1 MKKVKKLNI
10 RCGDIQIKQHS
21 EFKYL
26 GYMLDEIM
34 SRKAM
39 ALSVIN
45 KIKSKLK
52 FIYQKN
58 KFLQLFC
65 NELIQAHFDYA
76 FSAWYPCLTEK
87 LKNRIQASQNK
98 CIGFWLQ
105 LDKMTHIS
113 K

>member
-1 MKKVKKLNI
+1 MYWFVDNKLNINFGNDKTKLILFATKFKMKKVKKLNI

-39 ALSVIN
+39 TLSVIN

-52 FIYQKN
+52 SIYQKN

-65 NELIQAHFDYA
+65 NELIRPHFDYA
-76 FSAWYPCLTEK
+76 FLPGIPA
-87 LKNRIQASQNK
+87 
-98 CIGFWLQ
+98 
-105 LDKMTHIS
+105 
-113 K
+113 

>member
-1 MKKVKKLNI
+1 MYWFVDNKLNINFGNDKTKLILFATKFKMKKVKKLNI

-26 GYMLDEIM
+26 EYMLDEIM

-45 KIKSKLK
+45 KIKNKLK

-65 NELIQAHFDYA
+65 NELIQPHFDCA
-76 FSAWYPCLTEK
+76 FLPGIPA
-87 LKNRIQASQNK
+87 
-98 CIGFWLQ
+98 
-105 LDKMTHIS
+105 
-113 K
+113 